1 MCCPAH
7 NDRHPSLLVGDK
19 DDGSDIWIKCE
30 TGCTDDLETWKQIK
44 DDLKGDTY
52 SEYKIEE
59 DYQKS
64 IKTAAQRIQEAR
76 EKWHSAVSLLNTSGE
91 QYLSQT
97 RQIFSWHSPSLR
109 FHHALWHPKTNTYH
123 PCLLAAICRW
133 PDKNPVAVQATYLD
147 AKTNRKLNEK
157 VCRITTGPMRGGA
170 VRLAP
175 ISDNTL
181 IIGEGVETV
190 LSAKQVLEEQN
201 YISTAGAWAA
211 LSASNIKSVG
221 VPDSVAHIIIA
232 ADVDAAGRQA
242 AISAKELWGARG
254 ISVDIVSPPAPHKD
268 FNDILMNGGHR

>member
-1 MCCPAH
+1 M
-7 NDRHPSLLVGDK
+7 
-19 DDGSDIWIKCE
+19 
-30 TGCTDDLETWKQIK
+30 
-44 DDLKGDTY
+44 
-52 SEYKIEE
+52 
-59 DYQKS
+59 
-64 IKTAAQRIQEAR
+64 
-76 EKWHSAVSLLNTSGE
+76 
-91 QYLSQT
+91 
-97 RQIFSWHSPSLR
+97 
-109 FHHALWHPKTNTYH
+109 YH

-242 AISAKELWGARG
+242 AISAKELWCARG